1 MAQAQGTERMLQMRT
16 GYYTVVEVAIPG
28 NPSESAGILLV
39 DPASSRAYLRF
50 RRDLPELSED
60 DSELLEELEAD
71 LERKASEL
79 GGTAL
84 LEWLEENASNFVRIT
99 DREAVTVDT
108 FERTLNRLYSRH
120 VSAKVLPFRTHLPLY
135 SVQAAAGK
143 WGREMDVEESTPDTW
158 LEAPAGL
165 RLTEDMFV
173 AHVTGRSMEP
183 RIPAGSL
190 CVFRGGSALAGSRTG
205 KLVLVMNYG
214 EPGEN
219 RFTIKRYRS
228 TKTRTEEGWQHEKI
242 VLEPLNPEYESWEL
256 DENAR
261 IRVVGEFVQVLEEG
275 SEG

>member
-1 MAQAQGTERMLQMRT
+1 
-16 GYYTVVEVAIPG
+16 
-28 NPSESAGILLV
+28 
-39 DPASSRAYLRF
+39 
-50 RRDLPELSED
+50 
-60 DSELLEELEAD
+60 
-71 LERKASEL
+71 
-79 GGTAL
+79 
-84 LEWLEENASNFVRIT
+84 
-99 DREAVTVDT
+99 
-108 FERTLNRLYSRH
+108 
-120 VSAKVLPFRTHLPLY
+120 
-135 SVQAAAGK
+135 
-143 WGREMDVEESTPDTW
+143 
-158 LEAPAGL
+158 
-165 RLTEDMFV
+165 
-173 AHVTGRSMEP
+173 MEP

-261 IRVVGEFVQVLEEG
+261 IRVVGEFVQVLEDG